1 MISALSLWFLLTGYV
16 VMVAFFVIQR
26 LLRRTESAKSFH
38 GGAFD
43 RGNMLLI
50 GGATGTGL
58 LLPIVV
64 DLLGVATF
72 PIGLAD
78 GLVALALMT
87 LGVGIRIWAAITLG
101 RFYTTT
107 LMITEGHRVVT
118 NGPYSRIRHPGY
130 LGEMLLWTGFGILS
144 SDLITALLLPM
155 LFVAA
160 YLYRI
165 SVEERMLTQELGD
178 DYVQYRRRTRKLIPF
193 VY

>member
-1 MISALSLWFLLTGYV
+1 
-16 VMVAFFVIQR
+16 
-26 LLRRTESAKSFH
+26 
-38 GGAFD
+38 
-43 RGNMLLI
+43 
-50 GGATGTGL
+50 
-58 LLPIVV
+58 VV